1 MTSDPELNPDEI
13 QTNTDRAQLT
23 DASLAPSKKEA
34 FDMSDVLNPN
44 SMLEA
49 VRLTRAARLAEATTL
64 IQRMLR
70 GETAPD
76 MALGAANEFAPTGR
90 EPPIIDAKAETID
103 ETGGPLLNAANPR
116 SRSFARCAVRSIVP
130 SAASGSDYRT

>member
-1 MTSDPELNPDEI
+1 VTSDPELNPDEI

-70 GETAPD
+70 GE
-76 MALGAANEFAPTGR
+76 
-90 EPPIIDAKAETID
+90 
-103 ETGGPLLNAANPR
+103 PR
-116 SRSFARCAVRSIVP
+116 RIWH
-130 SAASGSDYRT
+130 